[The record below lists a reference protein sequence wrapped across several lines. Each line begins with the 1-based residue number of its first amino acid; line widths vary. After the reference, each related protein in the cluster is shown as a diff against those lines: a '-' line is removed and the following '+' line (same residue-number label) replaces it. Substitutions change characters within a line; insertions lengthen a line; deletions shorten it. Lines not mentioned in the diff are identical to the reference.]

1 MNSQG
6 KILVITLM
14 LASCGPSKK
23 EIVSEMKLVDKSAV
37 SKPVDSVGT
46 NQNESEYNYGDEFKL
61 DNYLVHVNI
70 DSSDLEEVRESV
82 ALLIY
87 PTDDQV
93 EEMKKEYGEEDF
105 YTVADDA
112 LWYQGT

>member
-46 NQNESEYNYGDEFKL
+46 NQTESETNYEDQFKL
-61 DNYLVHVNI
+61 EYYLADQSVDE
-70 DSSDLEEVRESV
+70 DSVEEISESV
-82 ALLIY
+82 AVLVY
-87 PTDDQV
+87 PNETQV
-93 EEMKKEYGEEDF
+93 DEMIKAYGEETF

-112 LWYQGT
+112 QFY